1 MHWADGVQ
9 VHTVFGF
16 PGQDSAVVCMHGG
29 RLYPCTTC
37 GEAFYSCPHS
47 LAHAACGQ
55 CRSDDAAFSPAAPM
69 HDPVIDMPGSST
81 PTPLPTA
88 VSPAIQVLP
97 SPTPRTMDELRS
109 SSLEHGS
116 SSGDATNN
124 DEIEF
129 HSCEEDDENEPAPEP
144 APEPTPERRFYV
156 PDTYNYRERN
166 PTFSPP
172 SWWDEDNEKEAV
184 GHYYGVCLT
193 LPLRE
198 EVVHP
203 QPKDLVV
210 DPTPCTVEGRHL
222 IVPVIKVVKKRASPA
237 GAGPDVVRKV
247 KYLTACSH
255 GKAFHRCRDCLAYLP
270 CAAHHLPYSGCPSP
284 QTCHRVCARHGI
296 AVNTCPPCRKICST
310 SNLPMYRC
318 THCIAAENALPA
330 DTRALPLL
338 PLSPTHVR
346 PGRPYRFQDP
356 VTGIYNL
363 VRYTPALPTTTA
375 QSSEQAAAEDSSP
388 SEEVVRPHST
398 TTAHRRPASPVLHN
412 ALELAVDRAMA
423 REQARQAALL

>member
-29 RLYPCTTC
+29 RLYPCATC

-55 CRSDDAAFSPAAPM
+55 CRSSEAASSPAAPM

-88 VSPAIQVLP
+88 VSPAIQALP

-109 SSLEHGS
+109 SSPEHGGN
-116 SSGDATNN
+116 SSGDATN
-124 DEIEF
+124 DDDIEL
-129 HSCEEDDENEPAPEP
+129 DDEND
-144 APEPTPERRFYV
+144 PTFESAPERRFYV

-203 QPKDLVV
+203 KPKDLVV
-210 DPTPCTVEGRHL
+210 DPTFCVVEGRRL
-222 IVPVIKVVKKRASPA
+222 VVPVIKVVKIRASPA

-247 KYLTACSH
+247 KYPAACSH
-255 GKAFHRCRDCLAYLP
+255 GKAIHRCRDCLAYLP

-310 SNLPMYRC
+310 SSLPMYRC

-356 VTGIYNL
+356 VTGIYSL

-375 QSSEQAAAEDSSP
+375 QNSEQAAEEDSSP

-398 TTAHRRPASPVLHN
+398 TTAHRRPASPVSSY

-423 REQARQAALL
+423 RERARQAV